1 MDTLETK
8 VAASAAADY
17 GDVLTAFEAFKEA
30 NDERLA
36 QIEKRQSAD
45 TVTTEKVDRINK
57 ALDEMIL
64 KSRRPQ
70 LAASPAGEPSE
81 HKKAFETYVRKGD
94 AFALNAMEAKAMSV
108 GSGQDGGYLVPPE
121 TEAEIGR
128 LISKASPFRDICDV
142 RQISAMV
149 HNKPFNTNGH
159 QAGWI
164 GEATA
169 RPQTTSATL
178 AQLSYQTMELYAM
191 PAATQ
196 ALLDDSV
203 VNIDDWMAREVQTVV
218 GEQETSAFTN
228 GDGITAPKG
237 LLTYP
242 KVAQG
247 SWTWGN
253 TGYIA
258 TGVAGGWAA
267 TAPSDKLLDLVYSVK
282 AGYRTGG
289 RFMMSRNTQSQIRKF
304 KDNQNQYLWQ
314 PAQAADQ
321 APTLMGFPVTE
332 NEYMPDIATGIFG
345 VAFGNFH
352 RGYLIVDRIGVRVLR
367 DPYTA
372 KPYVLFYVTKRVGGG
387 MQDFDA
393 IKLLKFDVS

>member
-1 MDTLETK
+1 MDALETK
-8 VAASAAADY
+8 VAQPAADY
-17 GDVLTAFEAFKEA
+17 GDVLTAFEAFKDA
-30 NDERLA
+30 NDERLG

-45 TVTTEKVDRINK
+45 VVTTEKVDRINK
-57 ALDEMIL
+57 ALDDLIL

-70 LAASPAGEPSE
+70 LASEPKMESTE
-81 HKKAFETYVRKGD
+81 HKKAFDSYVRKGD
-94 AFALNAMEAKAMSV
+94 AHALNAMEAKAMSV

-142 RQISAMV
+142 RQVSASV
-149 HNKPFNTNGH
+149 FNKPFNTNGH

-164 GEATA
+164 GETSS

-178 AQLSYQTMELYAM
+178 ANLQFQTMELYAM

-196 ALLDDSV
+196 ALLDDSI
-203 VNIDDWMAREVQTVV
+203 VNIDDWMAKEVQIVF
-218 GEQETSAFTN
+218 GEQETNAFTN
-228 GDGITAPKG
+228 GDGITSPKG

-242 KVAQG
+242 KVAQ
-247 SWTWGN
+247 SAWTWGN
-253 TGYIA
+253 TGYLA
-258 TGVAGGWAA
+258 NGVAGGFAT
-267 TAPSDKLLDLVYSVK
+267 TAPSDKLIDLVYTVK
-282 AGYRTGG
+282 AGYRAEG
-289 RFMMSRNTQSQIRKF
+289 RFMMSRNTQGQIRKF
-304 KDNQNQYLWQ
+304 KDNQNEYIWQ
-314 PAQAADQ
+314 PGAAADQ

-332 NEYMPDIATGIFG
+332 NEFMPDIATGIFG
-345 VAFGNFH
+345 VAFGNFR
-352 RGYLIVDRIGVRVLR
+352 RGYLVVDRIGVRLLR

-393 IKLLKFDVS
+393 IKMLKFDVS

>member
-8 VAASAAADY
+8 VAQPAADY
-17 GDVLTAFEAFKEA
+17 TDVLVAFEAFKDA
-30 NDERLA
+30 NDDRLV

-45 TVTTEKVDRINK
+45 VVTVEKVDRINK
-57 ALDEMIL
+57 ALDDLIL

-70 LAASPAGEPSE
+70 LSAERVNEPTD
-81 HKKAFETYVRKGD
+81 HKKAFDAYVRKGD

-164 GEATA
+164 GEAA
-169 RPQTTSATL
+169 NRPQTTSATL
-178 AQLSYQTMELYAM
+178 AQLTYQTMELYAM

-196 ALLDDSV
+196 ALLDDSI
-203 VNIDDWMAREVQTVV
+203 VNIDEWMAREVQTVF
-218 GEQETSAFTN
+218 GEQETNAFTN

-242 KVAQG
+242 KVAQA
-247 SWTWGN
+247 SWSWGN

-258 TGVAGGWAA
+258 TGVGGAWPA
-267 TAPSDKLLDLVYSVK
+267 TAPSDKLMDLVYSVK
-282 AGYRTGG
+282 AGYRVNG
-289 RFMMSRNTQSQIRKF
+289 RFMLSRNTQSQIRKF

-314 PAQAADQ
+314 PAQAANLT
-321 APTLMGFPVTE
+321 PTLLGFAVTE
-332 NEYMPDIATGIFG
+332 NEYMPDIATA
-345 VAFGNFH
+345 VHALAFGDFH
-352 RGYLIVDRIGVRVLR
+352 RGYLIVDRVGVRVLR

-393 IKLLKFDVS
+393 IKTLKFDVS

>member
-8 VAASAAADY
+8 VAQPATDY
-17 GDVLTAFEAFKEA
+17 TDVLVAFEAFKDA
-30 NDERLA
+30 NDDRLA

-45 TVTTEKVDRINK
+45 VVTVEKVDRINK
-57 ALDEMIL
+57 ALDDLIL

-70 LAASPAGEPSE
+70 LSADVKTEPTE
-81 HKKAFETYVRKGD
+81 HKKAFDSYVRKGD
-94 AFALNAMEAKAMSV
+94 AMALNAMEAKAMSV

-164 GEATA
+164 GEAA
-169 RPQTTSATL
+169 NRPQTTSATL
-178 AQLSYQTMELYAM
+178 AQLTYQTMELYAM

-196 ALLDDSV
+196 ALLDDSI
-203 VNIDDWMAREVQTVV
+203 VNIDEWMAREVQTVF
-218 GEQETSAFTN
+218 GEQETNAFTN

-237 LLTYP
+237 MLTYP
-242 KVAQG
+242 KVAQA
-247 SWTWGN
+247 SWSWGN
-253 TGYIA
+253 IGYIA
-258 TGVAGGWAA
+258 TGVAGAWPA
-267 TAPSDKLLDLVYSVK
+267 TVPSDKLMDVVYSVK
-282 AGYRTGG
+282 AGYRVNG

-314 PAQAADQ
+314 PAQAANLT
-321 APTLMGFPVTE
+321 PTLLGFAVTE
-332 NEYMPDIATGIFG
+332 NEYMPDIATA
-345 VAFGNFH
+345 VHALAFGDFH
-352 RGYLIVDRIGVRVLR
+352 RGYLIVDRVGVRVLR

-393 IKLLKFDVS
+393 IKTLKFDVS

>member
-1 MDTLETK
+1 METLETK
-8 VAASAAADY
+8 VATPTADY
-17 GDVLTAFEAFKEA
+17 TDVLVAFESFKDA
-30 NDERLA
+30 NDERLG

-45 TVTTEKVDRINK
+45 VITVEKVDRINK
-57 ALDEMIL
+57 ALDDLIL

-70 LAASPAGEPSE
+70 LSAERVNEPTE
-81 HKKAFETYVRKGD
+81 HKKAFESYIRKGD
-94 AFALNAMEAKAMSV
+94 AFALNAMEAKAMSI
-108 GSGQDGGYLVPPE
+108 GSNPDGGYLVPPE
-121 TEAEIGR
+121 TEAEIAR
-128 LISKASPFRDICDV
+128 LISKASPFREFSDV
-142 RQISAMV
+142 RQVSAFI

-164 GEATA
+164 GESSN

-178 AQLSYQTMELYAM
+178 ANLSFQTMELYAM

-196 ALLDDSV
+196 ALLDDSI
-203 VNIDDWMAREVQTVV
+203 VNIDDWMAREVQVV
-218 GEQETSAFTN
+218 FGEQETNAFTN

-242 KVAQG
+242 KVAQA

-258 TGVAGGWAA
+258 TGVAGAWPA
-267 TAPSDKLLDLVYSVK
+267 TAPSDKLLDLVYAVK
-282 AGYRTGG
+282 AGYRANG

-304 KDNQNQYLWQ
+304 KDNQNEYLWQ
-314 PAQAADQ
+314 PAQAADGK
-321 APTLMGFPVTE
+321 PTLMGFPVTE
-332 NEYMPDIATGIFG
+332 NEYMPDIATAIFG
-345 VAFGNFH
+345 IAFGDFH
-352 RGYLIVDRIGVRVLR
+352 RGYLVVDRVGVRVLR

-387 MQDFDA
+387 IQDFDA
-393 IKLLKFDVS
+393 IKMLKFDVS

>member
-1 MDTLETK
+1 MTELETK
-8 VAASAAADY
+8 VATPTADY

-30 NDERLA
+30 NDDRLS

-45 TVTTEKVDRINK
+45 VVTIEKVDRINK
-57 ALDEMIL
+57 ALDDLIL

-70 LAASPAGEPSE
+70 LSAERGNEPTE
-81 HKKAFETYVRKGD
+81 HKKAFESYVRKGD
-94 AFALNAMEAKAMSV
+94 AFALNALEAKAMSI
-108 GSGQDGGYLVPPE
+108 GSNPDGGYLVPPE
-121 TEAEIGR
+121 TEAEMGR
-128 LISKASPFRDICDV
+128 LISKASPFREFCDV
-142 RQISAMV
+142 RQVSAFI

-164 GEATA
+164 GEAA
-169 RPQTTSATL
+169 PRPQTTSATL
-178 AQLSYQTMELYAM
+178 ANLSYQTMELYAM
-191 PAATQ
+191 PAASQ

-203 VNIDDWMAREVQTVV
+203 INIDDWMAREVQTVF
-218 GEQETSAFTN
+218 GEQETNAFTN
-228 GDGITAPKG
+228 GDGVTAPKG

-258 TGVAGGWAA
+258 TGVAGAFPA
-267 TAPSDKLLDLVYSVK
+267 TTPSDKLLDLVYSVK
-282 AGYRTGG
+282 AGYRAGG

-304 KDNQNQYLWQ
+304 KDAQNEYLWQ
-314 PAQAADQ
+314 PAQAADGK
-321 APTLMGFPVTE
+321 PTLMGFPVTE

-345 VAFGNFH
+345 IAFGDFK
-352 RGYLIVDRIGVRVLR
+352 RGYLIVDRVGTRILR
-367 DPYTA
+367 DPFTA
-372 KPYVLFYVTKRVGGG
+372 KPYVLFYTTKRVGGG

-393 IKLLKFDVS
+393 IKLLKFGVS

>member
-1 MDTLETK
+1 MDSLETK
-8 VAASAAADY
+8 VAQPTTDY
-17 GDVLTAFEAFKEA
+17 GDVFSAFEAFKDA
-30 NDERLA
+30 NDDRLA

-45 TVTTEKVDRINK
+45 VITTEKVERINK
-57 ALDEMIL
+57 SLDDLIL

-70 LAASPAGEPSE
+70 LSAEPKVESTE
-81 HKKAFETYVRKGD
+81 HKKAFDSYVRKGD
-94 AFALNAMEAKAMSV
+94 AFALNAMEAKAMSI

-142 RQISAMV
+142 RQISAFV

-159 QAGWI
+159 QAGWT
-164 GEATA
+164 GETSN

-178 AQLSYQTMELYAM
+178 ANLQFQTMELYAM

-196 ALLDDSV
+196 ALLDDSI
-203 VNIDDWMAREVQTVV
+203 VNIDDWMAREVQIVF
-218 GEQETSAFTN
+218 GEQETNAFTN
-228 GDGITAPKG
+228 GDGITSPKG

-242 KVAQG
+242 KVAQ
-247 SWTWGN
+247 SAWTWGN
-253 TGYIA
+253 TGYLA
-258 TGVAGGWAA
+258 TGVAGGFPA
-267 TAPSDKLLDLVYSVK
+267 TAPSDKLIDLVYTVK
-282 AGYRTGG
+282 AGYRAEG
-289 RFMMSRNTQSQIRKF
+289 RFMMSRNTQGQIRKF
-304 KDNQNQYLWQ
+304 KDNQNEYIWQ
-314 PAQAADQ
+314 PGAAADK

-345 VAFGNFH
+345 VAFGNFR
-352 RGYLIVDRIGVRVLR
+352 RGYLVVDRIGVRILR

-393 IKLLKFDVS
+393 IKMLKFDVS

>member
-1 MDTLETK
+1 MDALETK
-8 VAASAAADY
+8 VAQPAADY
-17 GDVLTAFEAFKEA
+17 GDVFSAFEAFKDA
-30 NDERLA
+30 NDDRLA

-45 TVTTEKVDRINK
+45 VITVEKVERINK
-57 ALDEMIL
+57 SLDDLIL
-64 KSRRPQ
+64 KSRRPL
-70 LAASPAGEPSE
+70 LAAEPKTEFTE
-81 HKKAFETYVRKGD
+81 HKKAFDSYVRKGD
-94 AFALNAMEAKAMSV
+94 AYALNAMEAKAMSI

-142 RQISAMV
+142 RQISAFV

-159 QAGWI
+159 QAGWT
-164 GEATA
+164 GETSS

-178 AQLSYQTMELYAM
+178 ANLQFQTMELYAM

-196 ALLDDSV
+196 ALLDDSI
-203 VNIDDWMAREVQTVV
+203 VNIDDWMAKECQIVF
-218 GEQETSAFTN
+218 GEQETNAFTN
-228 GDGITAPKG
+228 GDGITSPKG

-242 KVAQG
+242 KVAQ
-247 SWTWGN
+247 SAWTWGN
-253 TGYIA
+253 TGYLA
-258 TGVAGGWAA
+258 TGVAGGFPA
-267 TAPSDKLLDLVYSVK
+267 TAPSDKLIDLVYTVK
-282 AGYRTGG
+282 AGYRAEG
-289 RFMMSRNTQSQIRKF
+289 RFMMSRNTQGQIRKF
-304 KDNQNQYLWQ
+304 KDNQNEYIWQ
-314 PAQAADQ
+314 PAAAADK

-345 VAFGNFH
+345 VAFGNFR
-352 RGYLIVDRIGVRVLR
+352 RGYLVVDRIGVRILR

-393 IKLLKFDVS
+393 IKMLKFDVS

>member
-1 MDTLETK
+1 MDILETK
-8 VAASAAADY
+8 VASPSADY
-17 GDVLTAFEAFKEA
+17 GDVLTAFEAFKDA
-30 NDERLA
+30 NDDRLS

-45 TVTTEKVDRINK
+45 VVTTEKVDRINK
-57 ALDEMIL
+57 SLDDLIL

-70 LAASPAGEPSE
+70 LSAEPRLELTE
-81 HKKAFETYVRKGD
+81 HKKAFESYVRKGD
-94 AFALNAMEAKAMSV
+94 AHSLNAMEAKAMSV

-128 LISKASPFRDICDV
+128 LISKASPFREICDV

-164 GEATA
+164 GEAA
-169 RPQTTSATL
+169 SRPQTTSATL
-178 AQLSYQTMELYAM
+178 ANLQFQTMELYAM

-196 ALLDDSV
+196 ALLDDSI
-203 VNIDDWMAREVQTVV
+203 VNIDDWMAREVQTVF
-218 GEQETSAFTN
+218 GEQETNAFTN
-228 GDGITAPKG
+228 GDGVTAPKG

-242 KVAQG
+242 KVAQ
-247 SWTWGN
+247 SAWTWGN

-267 TAPSDKLLDLVYSVK
+267 TAPSDKLLDLVYAVK
-282 AGYRTGG
+282 AGYRANG

-304 KDNQNQYLWQ
+304 KDNQNEYLWQ
-314 PAQAADQ
+314 PGAAADKT
-321 APTLMGFPVTE
+321 PTLMGFPVTE
-332 NEYMPDIATGIFG
+332 NEYMPDIATAIYG
-345 VAFGNFH
+345 VAFGDFH
-352 RGYLIVDRIGVRVLR
+352 RGYLVVDRVGVRILR

-393 IKLLKFDVS
+393 IKMLKFDVS

>member
-8 VAASAAADY
+8 VAQPAADY
-17 GDVLTAFEAFKEA
+17 TDVLVAFEAFKDA
-30 NDERLA
+30 NDDRLA

-45 TVTTEKVDRINK
+45 VVTVEKVDRINK
-57 ALDEMIL
+57 ALDDLIL

-70 LAASPAGEPSE
+70 LAADVKNEPTD
-81 HKKAFETYVRKGD
+81 HKKAFDAYVRKGD

-164 GEATA
+164 GEAA
-169 RPQTTSATL
+169 NRPQTTSATL
-178 AQLSYQTMELYAM
+178 AQLTFQTMELYAM

-196 ALLDDSV
+196 ALLDDSI
-203 VNIDDWMAREVQTVV
+203 VNIDEWMAREVQTVF
-218 GEQETSAFTN
+218 GEQETNAFTN

-242 KVAQG
+242 KVAQA
-247 SWTWGN
+247 SWSWGN

-258 TGVAGGWAA
+258 TGVAGAWPA
-267 TAPSDKLLDLVYSVK
+267 TSPSDKLMDLVYAVK
-282 AGYRTGG
+282 AGYRVNG
-289 RFMMSRNTQSQIRKF
+289 RFMLSRNTQSQIRKF

-314 PAQAADQ
+314 PAQAANLT
-321 APTLMGFPVTE
+321 PTLLGFAVTE
-332 NEYMPDIATGIFG
+332 NEYMPDIATSIHAL
-345 VAFGNFH
+345 AFGDFH
-352 RGYLIVDRIGVRVLR
+352 RGYLIVDRVGVRVLR

-393 IKLLKFDVS
+393 IKTLKFDVS

>member
-1 MDTLETK
+1 MDALETK
-8 VAASAAADY
+8 VAQPAADY
-17 GDVLTAFEAFKEA
+17 GDVFTAFEAFKDA
-30 NDERLA
+30 NDERLG

-45 TVTTEKVDRINK
+45 VVTTEKVDRINK
-57 ALDEMIL
+57 ALDDLIL

-70 LAASPAGEPSE
+70 LSAEPKVELTE
-81 HKKAFETYVRKGD
+81 HKKAFDSYVRKGD
-94 AFALNAMEAKAMSV
+94 SFALNAMEAKAMSV

-142 RQISAMV
+142 RQVSASV
-149 HNKPFNTNGH
+149 FNKPFNTNGH

-164 GEATA
+164 GETSS

-178 AQLSYQTMELYAM
+178 ANLQFQTMELYAM

-196 ALLDDSV
+196 ALLDDSI
-203 VNIDDWMAREVQTVV
+203 VNIDDWMAKECQIVF
-218 GEQETSAFTN
+218 GEQETNAFTN
-228 GDGITAPKG
+228 GDGITSPKG

-242 KVAQG
+242 KVAQ
-247 SWTWGN
+247 SAWTWGN
-253 TGYIA
+253 TGYLA
-258 TGVAGGWAA
+258 TGVAGGFAP
-267 TAPSDKLLDLVYSVK
+267 TAPSDKLIDLVYTVK
-282 AGYRTGG
+282 AGYRAEG
-289 RFMMSRNTQSQIRKF
+289 RFMMSRNTQGQIRKF
-304 KDNQNQYLWQ
+304 KDNQNEYIWQ
-314 PAQAADQ
+314 PGAAADQ

-345 VAFGNFH
+345 VAFGNFR
-352 RGYLIVDRIGVRVLR
+352 RGYLVVDRIGVRLLR

-393 IKLLKFDVS
+393 IKMLKFDVS